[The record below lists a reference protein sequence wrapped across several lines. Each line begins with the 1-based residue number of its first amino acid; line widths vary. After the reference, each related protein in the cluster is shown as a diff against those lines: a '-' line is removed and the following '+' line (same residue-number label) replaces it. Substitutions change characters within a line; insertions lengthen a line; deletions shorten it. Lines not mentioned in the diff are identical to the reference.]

1 MKKES
6 EMYKKVVRIRLLE
19 SALLSP
25 EFDYLE
31 IGENGLLKKPF
42 LIPETGSYT
51 FDKVYAASVIKGS
64 EYMNQYNNSSLI
76 PYYMG
81 RNMIYNR
88 VLREVPYKISEF
100 ELADGVNEEKNKAL

>member
-64 EYMNQYNNSSLI
+64 EYMNQYNNQV
-76 PYYMG
+76 YYILLM
-81 RNMIYNR
+81 
-88 VLREVPYKISEF
+88 F
-100 ELADGVNEEKNKAL
+100 